1 MQFHEKKYSVEMNHL
16 IWRVFLAWTFL
27 NFLAY
32 EDLPAL
38 GVDGVAD
45 VVESVAGVVVVV
57 VVLDGLAAVVV
68 APKFDPMPT
77 PGNPMVE

>member
-1 MQFHEKKYSVEMNHL
+1 MKYSGQV
-16 IWRVFLAWTFL
+16 W
-27 NFLAY
+27 
-32 EDLPAL
+32 EDLPL

-57 VVLDGLAAVVV
+57 VVVDGLAAVVV

>member
-1 MQFHEKKYSVEMNHL
+1 MLPPDFTKKENYFIFEFYKKNLKFSSQ
-16 IWRVFLAWTFL
+16 AW
-27 NFLAY
+27 
-32 EDLPAL
+32 EDLPL

-45 VVESVAGVVVVV
+45 VVESVAVVVVV

>member
-1 MQFHEKKYSVEMNHL
+1 MKYSGQV
-16 IWRVFLAWTFL
+16 W
-27 NFLAY
+27 
-32 EDLPAL
+32 EDLPL

-45 VVESVAGVVVVV
+45 VVESVAVVVVV

>member
-1 MQFHEKKYSVEMNHL
+1 MIINSIK
-16 IWRVFLAWTFL
+16 
-27 NFLAY
+27 
-32 EDLPAL
+32 DLLL
-38 GVDGVAD
+38 GVDCVAD
-45 VVESVAGVVVVV
+45 VVESVADVVVV